1 MRLIINADDFG
12 LTKSITDGIVDGIKG
27 GYITST
33 SLMVTM
39 EAGEYAIQKALE
51 NNITCVGLHINFTKG
66 KPVIPNDHLM
76 DESGNFL
83 HRSIQLTNPNLT
95 FEDAY
100 NEIKAQLDLVGKL
113 SNGKLV
119 IDHLDTHHFS
129 CSHESIKK
137 AKIAIAKERNIPI
150 RNEFECDVVRPD
162 VFNTDFSL
170 VDVTYENLKRII
182 NKYKDQDIVM
192 EIMVHPGYMD
202 EHTMSLTSYNVER
215 EKEIEI
221 LKQAKEN
228 GLFDGVELISF
239 HDLIK

>member
-12 LTKSITDGIVDGIKG
+12 FTKSITDGIVDGIKG

-39 EAGEYAIQKALE
+39 EAAEYAINKALE

-66 KPVIPNDHLM
+66 KPVIPNAHLM
-76 DESGNFL
+76 DENGNFL
-83 HRSIQLTNPNLT
+83 HRSIQLENPNLT

-100 NEIKAQLDLVGKL
+100 NEIKAQLDLVDKL
-113 SNGKLV
+113 SGGNLK

-137 AKIAIAKERNIPI
+137 AKIDIAKELNIPI
-150 RNEFECDVVRPD
+150 RNEFECDVLRPD

-170 VDVTYENLKRII
+170 VDVTYENLEAII
-182 NKYKDQDIVM
+182 NEYKDKDITM

-202 EHTMSLTSYNVER
+202 EHTIGLTSYNTER
-215 EKEIEI
+215 EQELEI
-221 LKQAKEN
+221 LRKAKEN
-228 GLFDGVELISF
+228 GLFDEVELISF
-239 HDLIK
+239 HEL

>member
-39 EAGEYAIQKALE
+39 EAGEYAIKKALE
-51 NNITCVGLHINFTKG
+51 NNITCIGLHINFTKG
-66 KPVIPNDHLM
+66 KPVIPNEHLM
-76 DESGNFL
+76 DENGNFL
-83 HRSIQLTNPNLT
+83 HRSIQLTNLNLT
-95 FEDAY
+95 YEDAY
-100 NEIKAQLDLVGKL
+100 NEIKAQLDLIDKL
-113 SNGKLV
+113 SNGKLK
-119 IDHLDTHHFS
+119 IDHLDTHHFA
-129 CSHESIKK
+129 CSNENIRK

-150 RNEFECDVVRPD
+150 RNEFESDVKRPD
-162 VFNTDFSL
+162 IFNTDFSL
-170 VDVTYENLKRII
+170 VDITYENLENII
-182 NKYKDQDIVM
+182 NKYKDKDISM
-192 EIMVHPGYMD
+192 ELMVHPGYMD
-202 EHTMSLTSYNVER
+202 EHTISLTSYNTER
-215 EKEIEI
+215 EKELEV